1 MYRGSASR
9 NRTSQNGD
17 QRSQKEETRGLYHR
31 HMPEVST
38 PGEPPSSREQEVGV
52 VASLLLPHTP
62 LRTLQ
67 PVHETRGASLHMLGE
82 VLWHL
87 VQFGVTSP
95 TEECDPEVLPRMTI
109 GSGSVFVCYPTVRAE
124 HYLLSQI
131 FTIIDGHPR
140 QAILLM
146 KLVNHILSVRPK

>member
-1 MYRGSASR
+1 MYGGSASR
-9 NRTSQNGD
+9 NRTSQKGD
-17 QRSQKEETRGLYHR
+17 RRSQKEETRGLYHR

-52 VASLLLPHTP
+52 VALLLLPHTP
-62 LRTLQ
+62 PRTLR

-95 TEECDPEVLPRMTI
+95 TEECDPEVLPPMTI
-109 GSGSVFVCYPTVRAE
+109 GSGGVFVRYPAVRAE
-124 HYLLSQI
+124 RYLLSRI
-131 FTIIDGHPR
+131 FAVIDGHPR
-140 QAILLM
+140 QAILLV